1 MIPKIPMKKLLKL
14 PNMSIRSMLISF
26 PMYQIA
32 NNMAKKIISYFI
44 NSSVH
49 GLFNN
54 IIFSKATPN

>member
-1 MIPKIPMKKLLKL
+1 MIPKNPMKKLLKL

-44 NSSVH
+44 NSGVH
-49 GLFNN
+49 GLFN
-54 IIFSKATPN
+54 KATPN